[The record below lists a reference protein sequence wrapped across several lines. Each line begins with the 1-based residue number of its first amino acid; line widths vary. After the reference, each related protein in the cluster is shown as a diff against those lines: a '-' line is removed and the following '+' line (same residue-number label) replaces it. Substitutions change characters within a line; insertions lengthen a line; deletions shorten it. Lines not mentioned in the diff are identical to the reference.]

1 MRLYSLFSI
10 SIWEQ
15 LLVASILSKK
25 LRHMLWL
32 RSFIFHIVSEEPLSV
47 LFHFTLFSFS
57 FYLHSLIQLWYI
69 LDSSLLLWRW
79 MNELPNLLTL
89 TYVFNQVIPLFDSE
103 ECGQV
108 YTNEYIF
115 DTVIFLIIKQLKWC
129 LFSSGFD
136 HGPNCVTKWMEWHK
150 SLLNVFC
157 TVLKKITMDKKV
169 SNVSSGGSRIWP

>member
-1 MRLYSLFSI
+1 MRTTSRCIHF
-10 SIWEQ
+10 
-15 LLVASILSKK
+15 VKK
-25 LRHMLWL
+25 T
-32 RSFIFHIVSEEPLSV
+32 STYVVIKK
-47 LFHFTLFSFS
+47 FHFSYRIWRAAQCSFS